1 MYCLLSTNFFYTK
14 NFPNYGKIH
23 TCTCT
28 CMYLYDQLYWQCLPY
43 TGWFWRWQDRRFA
56 VEFLWQ
62 RRWWGGFDMEEAED
76 VSYSTTKH
84 CFVVWQ
90 FNAMGWSERNEH
102 LLYSVRVSMYMYICL
117 KTHSTY
123 RKRTNF
129 HGHNISC
136 VKFLWGLIFVGQSSQ
151 P

>member
-1 MYCLLSTNFFYTK
+1 MYMYMYCTCRKYFVYLIFVLFVEYKILFDTN
-14 NFPNYGKIH
+14 NFPNYGNIH
-23 TCTCT
+23 TCT
-28 CMYLYDQLYWQCLPY
+28 CMYLYDELHWQCLPY

-62 RRWWGGFDMEEAED
+62 RRWWGGF

-90 FNAMGWSERNEH
+90 SDAMGWTERNER
-102 LLYSVRVSMYMYICL
+102 LLLPCCSTFWIPFVITVILDCHTMYL
-117 KTHSTY
+117 T
-123 RKRTNF
+123 
-129 HGHNISC
+129 
-136 VKFLWGLIFVGQSSQ
+136 V